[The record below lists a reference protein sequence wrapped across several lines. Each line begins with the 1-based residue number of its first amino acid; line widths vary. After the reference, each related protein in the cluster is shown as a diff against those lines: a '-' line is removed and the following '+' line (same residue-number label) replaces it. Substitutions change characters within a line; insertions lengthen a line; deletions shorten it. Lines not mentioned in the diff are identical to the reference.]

1 MIQSGSFK
9 RCQHKMFVISLKKY
23 IQGVFE
29 VEAFLLTCDCMRCSK
44 EF

>member
-1 MIQSGSFK
+1 MYEYSEED
-9 RCQHKMFVISLKKY
+9 SLYERIKKY

-29 VEAFLLTCDCMRCSK
+29 VEVFLLTCDRMRCTK